1 MDTTRY
7 SVVAGALLASTL
19 AATPVIS
26 VHSDYHFGFAPAT
39 IPLRIHVEP
48 HADNRVLC
56 IEYDGG
62 MYSRSCQDHVGL
74 DAPITLWKTYT
85 NVSAGDYTLV
95 AAIIRKDKSQRHAV
109 IHFRVLSSR
118 P

>member
-1 MDTTRY
+1 MRSLLVGLT
-7 SVVAGALLASTL
+7 VIVLVGAARAVPDITVTS
-19 AATPVIS
+19 PFK
-26 VHSDYHFGFAPAT
+26 FGFAPAT
-39 IPLRIHVEP
+39 VSLRVRVEP
-48 HADNRVLC
+48 HPDNRVLC